1 MTKLLKLYIAEHEIA
16 KTLKELIEVIFV
28 TGVCLGTAP
37 FLIWL
42 SQL

>member
-1 MTKLLKLYIAEHEIA
+1 MTKIQAYMFEHEID
-16 KTLKELIEVIFV
+16 KTLKETIEVVFG

-37 FLIWL
+37 ALIWL